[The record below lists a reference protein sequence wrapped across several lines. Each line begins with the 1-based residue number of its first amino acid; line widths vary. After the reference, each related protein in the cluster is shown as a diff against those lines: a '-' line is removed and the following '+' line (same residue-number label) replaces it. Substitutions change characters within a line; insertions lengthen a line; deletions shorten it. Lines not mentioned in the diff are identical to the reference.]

1 MTTRPPD
8 ERPPDHLTNDHPTNL
23 GGKMKLERFEDIEGW
38 QEARV
43 LAQMVYGVSSKG
55 QFGRDFRLRRQIE
68 DAAASVMA
76 NIAEG
81 FDAGSDAEFIR
92 FLGYARRSASEVQS
106 HLYIALDRGYV
117 TEQAF
122 KPIYQKADQ
131 AKKLINGFIRY
142 LRKSQTNAPDRRLPD
157 QELSGH
163 STT

>member
-1 MTTRPPD
+1 
-8 ERPPDHLTNDHPTNL
+8 
-23 GGKMKLERFEDIEGW
+23 MKIERFEDIEGW

-43 LAQMVYGVSSKG
+43 LAQMVYEVSSKG
-55 QFGRDFRLRRQIE
+55 QFARDFRLRRQIE

-106 HLYIALDRGYV
+106 HLYIALDRDYV
-117 TEQAF
+117 AEENFDA
-122 KPIYQKADQ
+122 IYQKAVQ

-142 LRKSQTNAPDRRLPD
+142 LRQS
-157 QELSGH
+157 
-163 STT
+163 

>member
-1 MTTRPPD
+1 
-8 ERPPDHLTNDHPTNL
+8 
-23 GGKMKLERFEDIEGW
+23 MKIERFEDIEGW

-43 LAQMVYGVSSKG
+43 LARLVYEVTSKG
-55 QFGRDFRLRRQIE
+55 QFARDFRLRRQIE

-117 TEQAF
+117 TEEEFEA
-122 KPIYQKADQ
+122 IYQKAVQ
-131 AKKLINGFIRY
+131 VKKLINGFIRY
-142 LRKSQTNAPDRRLPD
+142 LRKSQTK
-157 QELSGH
+157 
-163 STT
+163 TTRPRTT

>member
-1 MTTRPPD
+1 M
-8 ERPPDHLTNDHPTNL
+8 
-23 GGKMKLERFEDIEGW
+23 MKIERFEDIEGW

-43 LAQMVYGVSSKG
+43 LARMVYEVSSKG
-55 QFGRDFRLRRQIE
+55 QFARDFRLRRQIE

-117 TEQAF
+117 TEQDF
-122 KPIYQKADQ
+122 KPIHQKADQ

-142 LRKSQTNAPDRRLPD
+142 LRRSQA
-157 QELSGH
+157 Q
-163 STT
+163 TTRPTTT